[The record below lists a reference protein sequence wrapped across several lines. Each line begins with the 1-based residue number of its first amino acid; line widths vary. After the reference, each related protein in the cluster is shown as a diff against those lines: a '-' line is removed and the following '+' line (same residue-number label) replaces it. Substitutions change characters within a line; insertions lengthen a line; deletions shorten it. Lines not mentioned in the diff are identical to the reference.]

1 MQVRALAEALVS
13 SRHSDGAVS
22 LRDLQ
27 ERLSRAGLE
36 ELARAVASLARR
48 GNQGK
53 HGRPVGDKYPWF

>member
-1 MQVRALAEALVS
+1 MQVTALAEAVVS

-27 ERLSRAGLE
+27 ERLCRAGLE

-48 GNQGK
+48 ANQGK
-53 HGRPVGDKYPWF
+53 QGHPVADKYPWF